1 MKFPRCLL
9 ILLAPPGIADAVQIA
24 SEPFQTGLEPASG
37 QYLVG
42 VTNLIGQNPSTI
54 GFTGSWLEAYGGAQS
69 PDVRALGL
77 SYPALVTTGGMVS
90 YSSGG
95 NGRCGRRLATPY
107 GDASTGTIYL
117 AFLLQLEST
126 GPGYRA
132 IELHQGGFDDGGNR
146 KLQIAVGES
155 SGGRILDTDLGLR
168 VNQDDTTG
176 MSLGALDTEVNLI
189 IVRIDFS
196 TDPLGDTISV
206 FRNPTDLAIEENN
219 SPTAVVAGIDFRFD
233 RVSLARFNDS
243 TGFGFD
249 ELRIGTDFNS
259 VTGTVNPDA
268 DGDGMDD
275 GWEFIN
281 MVDDPDDD
289 PDSDGLTNLEEF
301 EAGTNPNAP
310 DSDADGI
317 ADMAELDGSGNTFD
331 GLATDP
337 INPDSDGD
345 GIDDGAE
352 VSDTDGYVTNPNAAD
367 TDGDDEDDPIEIA
380 EGTNP
385 LDPESNSAALGRF
398 IIDGKRDSLYGAALA
413 VQTIETGF
421 GDNMNELN
429 AAYAAIR
436 GDSLYLLLTGNL
448 ETNFNKLEILI
459 DSVEGGS
466 NTFVSA
472 GNDNSAN
479 MNGLIFDT
487 PLMPDFHLIARRGS
501 GKLDLDF
508 ADLGMMRYAS
518 YIDVFAGSDA
528 GRATTGTPTDS
539 TFATDPSPIGI
550 AYDGSNEAGV
560 GGTAG
565 AAADQVAASAVK
577 TGIELCI
584 KLDELGAAARDLRI
598 CAFINNS
605 EHSFASN
612 QFLGG
617 LPDGTG
623 NLAEPMTIDL
633 NNLPGEQFFSVPFP
647 MEPTRIGE
655 VQYDD
660 DSGELSF
667 TFNSNPNF
675 NYLIESTTDLTQG
688 WDEVDDS
695 YPAEA
700 GATTTF
706 TTTEPMPT
714 PQKKFYRVTPMPK

>member
-1 MKFPRCLL
+1 MKSPRFLL
-9 ILLAPPGIADAVQIA
+9 ILLASPGIANAVQIA
-24 SEPFQTGLEPASG
+24 ADPFATGAEPASG
-37 QYLVG
+37 QYLEG
-42 VTNLIGQNPSTI
+42 VNNLIGQSPSIT
-54 GFTGSWLEAYGGAQS
+54 GFNGSWLEAYGGSQS
-69 PDVRALGL
+69 PDVRAVGL
-77 SYPALVTTGGMVS
+77 SYPGLVTADGMVR
-90 YSSGG
+90 YSGGG
-95 NGRCGRRLATPY
+95 NGRCGRLLATPY
-107 GDASTGTIYL
+107 GDASAGTVYL

-132 IELHQGGFDDGGNR
+132 FELHQGGFDDGGNR

-155 SGGRILDTDLGLR
+155 AGGRVLDTDLALR
-168 VNQDDTTG
+168 VNQDDATG
-176 MSLGALDTEVNLI
+176 MSLGALDIGVNFF
-189 IVRIDFS
+189 IVRIDLS
-196 TDPLGDTISV
+196 TTPLGDTISV
-206 FRNPTDLAIEENN
+206 FRNPTDLTIEGNN

-243 TGFGFD
+243 TGIGID

-289 PDSDGLTNLEEF
+289 PDVDGLTNLEEF

-317 ADMAELDGSGNTFD
+317 DDKAELDGSGNAFN
-331 GLATDP
+331 GLATNP
-337 INPDSDGD
+337 VNPDSDAD

-367 TDGDDEDDPIEIA
+367 SDGDDEDDLIEIT

-385 LDPESNSAALGRF
+385 LDPESNSAALGKI
-398 IIDGKRDSLYGAALA
+398 IIDGKRDALYGAPLA

-421 GDNMNELN
+421 GDNMNELD
-429 AAYAAIR
+429 AAYAAVR

-466 NTFVSA
+466 STFVSA

-487 PLMPDFHLIARRGS
+487 PLTPDFHLIARRGLS
-501 GKLDLDF
+501 KLDLDF
-508 ADLGMMRYAS
+508 ADLGTMRYAS
-518 YIDVFAGSDA
+518 YTDVFAGSDA
-528 GRATTGTPTDS
+528 GRASTGTPADS

-550 AYDGSNEAGV
+550 AYDGSNAAGV

-565 AAADQVAASAVK
+565 AAADQVAAAAVK

-584 KLDELGAAARDLRI
+584 KLDELGAPARDLRI

-605 EHSFASN
+605 EHSFVSN

-617 LPDGTG
+617 LPVGTG
-623 NLAEPMTIDL
+623 NLAEPVTIDL
-633 NNLPGEQFFSVPFP
+633 NNLAGEQFFSVPFP

-660 DSGELSF
+660 ESGELSF

-675 NYLIESTTDLTQG
+675 NYLIESSPDLSSA

-700 GATTTF
+700 GDTTTF
-706 TTTEPMPT
+706 TTTESMPF
-714 PQKKFYRVTPMPK
+714 PRSKYYRVTPMPK